1 MHEFVLFVDFLRV
14 CLGCKPSQTFLM
26 DIYPQRLITS
36 DTNINSQI
44 KLMTVDQQWVSNIL
58 TNNRRFINIHI
69 INIVYQIDSF
79 ALTGVC
85 WLDDPHILFAFVLFQ
100 LLVMIIKISELL
112 WQNVCV
118 RRKVKRCFAKFLLHT
133 NSVIA
138 HPVFSCDFIC

>member
-14 CLGCKPSQTFLM
+14 CLRCKPSQTFLM

-85 WLDDPHILFAFVLFQ
+85 WLDDPHILFAFVLFKF
-100 LLVMIIKISELL
+100 LVMIVKISELL
-112 WQNVCV
+112 WQNVSV
-118 RRKVKRCFAKFLLHT
+118 RREVKCCFAKFLLHT

-138 HPVFSCDFIC
+138 HTVLSCNFIC